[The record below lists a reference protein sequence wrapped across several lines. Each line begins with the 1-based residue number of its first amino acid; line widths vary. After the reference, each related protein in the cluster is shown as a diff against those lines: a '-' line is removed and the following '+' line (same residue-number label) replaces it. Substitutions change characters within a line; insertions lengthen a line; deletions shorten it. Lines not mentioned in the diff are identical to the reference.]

1 MKNRVF
7 EPKVTEQRFSR
18 MSRRELLKLAP
29 LAALGAFAV
38 PRWQEA
44 LLKEGLKFSDWTAAK
59 MFRTGHLAPTF
70 ADTQVV
76 PFDKFPL
83 NFYDVADPGVIL
95 ENWTLTVSGAVQKP
109 GEYTMA
115 QIQSLPRY
123 RQNTRHI
130 CVEGWDVIGRFG
142 GARLSDF
149 LKMIGA
155 DPTAR
160 FITVACADDY
170 YESLDMETA
179 LHPQTLMCYEM
190 YDRPLTREHGAPVR
204 LQAPTKIGYKQA
216 KYLTD
221 LKVTSVLDKVGYW
234 EDQGYS
240 WFYGL

>member
-221 LKVTSVLDKVGYW
+221 LKVTNVLDKVGYW